1 MENILSFDIGGT
13 EIKYGV
19 INDGKIIFSSK
30 VKTPS
35 NKKNDL
41 IIDKVIEIANELK
54 IKYNAKGIGVSTAG
68 VVDPFTGEIVEA
80 SDTIYNY
87 KGTKIKKIL
96 EKNTGLLTFVEN
108 DVNCAGLAEFKAGN
122 GRGYESFF
130 MVTVG
135 TGIGGALYL
144 NNKLING
151 ASFSAGECGQMI
163 MGKTQ
168 FQKKAAMSVLV
179 KNVQKIRNIENGY
192 ELFKL
197 YDNNDLEV
205 KKIVDK
211 FYKDLAIGL
220 TNIVYLINPNA
231 IVVGGGI
238 TNRGEKFLEE
248 LKSAIQK
255 VLPKYFLNKLD
266 IKIAHFKNDAGIL
279 GAYYNFIYRQNQKN
293 SIQ

>member
-1 MENILSFDIGGT
+1 MENIISFDIGGT

-19 INDGKIIFSSK
+19 INEGKIVFSHK

-35 NKKNDL
+35 NRKNDL
-41 IIDKVIEIANELK
+41 IVDKVIEIANDLK
-54 IKYNAKGIGVSTAG
+54 IKYNAKGIGISTAG
-68 VVDPFTGEIVEA
+68 VIDPFTGEIVQA

-87 KGTKIKKIL
+87 TGTKIKKL
-96 EKNTGLLTFVEN
+96 VEEKTSLLTFVEN

-122 GRGYESFF
+122 GKGYESFF

-144 NNKLING
+144 NDKLING

-163 MGKTQ
+163 MGNTQ

-211 FYKDLAIGL
+211 FYKNLAIGL
-220 TNIVYLINPNA
+220 SNIVYLINPNV
-231 IVVGGGI
+231 IVVGGGV

-248 LKSAIQK
+248 LKIAIKK
-255 VLPKYFLNKLD
+255 VLPEYFLSKLD
-266 IKIAHFKNDAGIL
+266 LKIAHFKNDAGIL
-279 GAYYNFIYRQNQKN
+279 GAYYNFIYRQSQKN
-293 SIQ
+293 PK